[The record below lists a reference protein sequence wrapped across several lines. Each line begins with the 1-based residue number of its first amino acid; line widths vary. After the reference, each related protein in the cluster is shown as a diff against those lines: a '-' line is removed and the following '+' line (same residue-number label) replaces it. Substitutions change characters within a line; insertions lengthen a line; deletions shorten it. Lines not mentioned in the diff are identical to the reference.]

1 MRYASVILIS
11 QVGELPGEVSCSG
24 SCYSIP
30 NVDLAAGGDYICSA
44 SNGVGQPQ
52 HASMHVKILC
62 ECSDDLTTDCIF
74 TIIAVPPS
82 LSSTVSDQVQGGEGV
97 QVRLECLVRGEPAPS
112 MRWMRFAGVG

>member
-1 MRYASVILIS
+1 MFYTRITFT
-11 QVGELPGEVSCSG
+11 QVGAIPGEVSCSG

-30 NVDLAAGGDYICSA
+30 NVNLAAGGDYICSA

-52 HASMHVKILC
+52 HASIHVKILC
-62 ECSDDLTTDCIF
+62 ECSDDPTSDCIF

-82 LSSTVSDQVQGGEGV
+82 LSSTVTGQVQGGEGV

-112 MRWMRFAGVG
+112 VRWMRYAGVG